1 VECLVEKNNPV
12 FRSAVLLVSD
22 VEKSKYFYNV
32 VLGQKITM
40 DFGKNVGFEGGL
52 AIWEQDYA
60 LDLIFKEKMRDIRV
74 GANNSEIYFESEDLE
89 NLYKRLVD
97 EKTQVI
103 HHIQE
108 QPWGQR
114 VFRLYDPDNH
124 IIEFAESMET
134 VILRLDKQGYSP
146 EEIAKKSEMPTDF
159 IEMVLQKNH

>member
-1 VECLVEKNNPV
+1 VECLAEKSNPV
-12 FRSAVLLVSD
+12 FRSAVLLVND

-60 LDLIFKEKMRDIRV
+60 LDLIFKEKMRNIRV
-74 GANNSEIYFESEDLE
+74 GANNAEIYFESEDLE
-89 NLYKRLVD
+89 NLYKKLVD

-103 HHIQE
+103 HPIQE

-124 IIEFAESMET
+124 IIEFAESMES
-134 VILRLDKQGYSP
+134 VILRLDRQGCNP
-146 EEIAKKSEMPTDF
+146 EEIARKSEMPIEF
-159 IEMVLQKNH
+159 IKMVLKKIN